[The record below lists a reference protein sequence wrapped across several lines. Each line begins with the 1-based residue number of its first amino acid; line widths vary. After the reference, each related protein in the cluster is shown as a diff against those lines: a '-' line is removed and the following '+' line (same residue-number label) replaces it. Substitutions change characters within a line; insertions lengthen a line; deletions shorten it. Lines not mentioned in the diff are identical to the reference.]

1 MKLRIRYGL
10 PFITCWL
17 EQHGRRIQLDN
28 VLLDTGSAAS
38 IFSADMVLVI
48 GLKLEPDDEVRRVRG
63 VGGSE
68 FVFQKV
74 VDRVQAGPL
83 LAEEF
88 AIQVGAMDYGFNI
101 DGILGMDFLKH
112 TGAIV
117 DLATLELRSSE
128 TSV

>member
-10 PFITCWL
+10 PFITCRL
-17 EQHGRRIQLDN
+17 EQHGRQVQLEN

-74 VDRVQAGPL
+74 VDRVQAVSL
-83 LAEEF
+83 LAEAF

-117 DLATLELRSSE
+117 DLATLEL
-128 TSV
+128 